1 MKKMHSILALVVS
14 LLAIPV
20 WAEPVD
26 INTADADTLAEV
38 MVSVGPTL
46 ATAIVDYRAEFGV
59 FESVYELVKV
69 KGIGVALIE
78 KNRDSI
84 AVDTGSD
91 SDC

>member
-1 MKKMHSILALVVS
+1 MKKMHLILALVVS

-38 MVSVGPTL
+38 MVGVAPTL
-46 ATAIVDYRAEFGV
+46 ATAIADYQASFGV
-59 FESVYELVKV
+59 FESVYELDKV

-84 AVDTGSD
+84 TVYTGSD

>member
-1 MKKMHSILALVVS
+1 MKKMHLILALAAS
-14 LLAIPV
+14 FLATPV

-26 INTADADTLAEV
+26 INNVDADTLAEV
-38 MVSVGPTL
+38 MVGVGPTL
-46 ATAIVDYRAEFGV
+46 ATAIVDYRVAFCV
-59 FESVYELVKV
+59 FESVYKLVKV

-84 AVDTGSD
+84 TVYTGSD

>member
-1 MKKMHSILALVVS
+1 MKKMHLILALVVS

-38 MVSVGPTL
+38 MVGVGPTL
-46 ATAIVDYRAEFGV
+46 ATAIVDHRAAFDV
-59 FESVYELVKV
+59 FESICELVKV

-84 AVDTGSD
+84 TVYTGSD

>member
-1 MKKMHSILALVVS
+1 MKKMYLILALIAS
-14 LLAIPV
+14 FLATPV

-26 INTADADTLAEV
+26 INTVDADTLAEV
-38 MVSVGPTL
+38 MVGVGPTL
-46 ATAIVDYRAEFGV
+46 ATAIVDYRAAFGV

-69 KGIGVALIE
+69 KGVGVALFE

-84 AVDTGSD
+84 TVDTGSD

>member
-1 MKKMHSILALVVS
+1 MKKMHLILGLVTS
-14 LLAIPV
+14 LLATPV
-20 WAEPVD
+20 WAEPID

-38 MVSVGPTL
+38 MLVVGSTL
-46 ATAIVDYRAEFGV
+46 ATAIVDYRAASDV
-59 FESVYELVKV
+59 FESVCELVKV

-84 AVDTGSD
+84 TVDTGSD

>member
-1 MKKMHSILALVVS
+1 MKKMHLILALVVS
-14 LLAIPV
+14 LLAIPA

-38 MVSVGPTL
+38 MVGVGPTL
-46 ATAIVDYRAEFGV
+46 ATAIVDYRASFGV
-59 FESVYELVKV
+59 FESVYILVKV

-84 AVDTGSD
+84 TVDTGSD

>member
-1 MKKMHSILALVVS
+1 MKKMHLILALVVS

-38 MVSVGPTL
+38 MVGVGPTL
-46 ATAIVDYRAEFGV
+46 ATAIVEYRAIFDV

-69 KGIGVALIE
+69 KGIVVALIE

-84 AVDTGSD
+84 TVYTGSD

>member
-1 MKKMHSILALVVS
+1 MKKMHLILALVVS

-38 MVSVGPTL
+38 MVGVGPTL
-46 ATAIVDYRAEFGV
+46 ATAIVDYRAACVV
-59 FESVYELVKV
+59 FKSVHESVKV

-84 AVDTGSD
+84 TVDTGPD

>member
-1 MKKMHSILALVVS
+1 MKKMHLILALVVS

-38 MVSVGPTL
+38 MVGVAPTL
-46 ATAIVDYRAEFGV
+46 ATAIADYQASFGV
-59 FESVYELVKV
+59 FESVYKLVKV

-84 AVDTGSD
+84 TVDTGSD

>member
-1 MKKMHSILALVVS
+1 MKKMHLTLVLVAS
-14 LLAIPV
+14 LLATPV

-38 MVSVGPTL
+38 MAGVCPTL
-46 ATAIVDYRAEFGV
+46 ATAIEDYRAAFGV

-84 AVDTGSD
+84 TVETGSN

>member
-1 MKKMHSILALVVS
+1 MLG
-14 LLAIPV
+14 
-20 WAEPVD
+20 
-26 INTADADTLAEV
+26 
-38 MVSVGPTL
+38 VGPTL

-59 FESVYELVKV
+59 FESVYELAKV

-84 AVDTGSD
+84 TVFTGSD